1 MEIINSYFEAPM
13 FLLMIPAL
21 FFLIFIRK
29 RSKKLL
35 VSSVMLFRL
44 AESQGYLKGILK
56 NLVFILPKVLIVG
69 GMCILILAIAEPRSQ
84 EFRTVE
90 RVERGRVAVM
100 IDDISSSMAGENLIA
115 MKNAN
120 LAFLDVFCRTDGNK
134 EVLSRNLVGVVAF
147 SNDADIRMTPT
158 RDCAII
164 RRRIEALKVESS
176 TAIEKGLWKGLAL
189 LIEWVDRGRLI
200 PKEEFRRVS
209 TSLYERQVRIPKN
222 SGEFCRKY
230 KGLSLLL
237 FTDGEFYSGFDSR
250 EAVLRMTQ
258 NQTGTHDI
266 NPFNVIDL
274 AKALCVRTYFWS
286 MGNLPKAYK
295 EAFSNPPGSGFA
307 IQISGMNKK
316 NLAKSYADVAEKES
330 GEIITEKI
338 LEFNPLKRHFI
349 AAGLVCFLLG
359 LLIFWS
365 KNYSHHAGKE

>member
-1 MEIINSYFEAPM
+1 MEIINSYFEAPL

-29 RSKKLL
+29 RPKKLS

-44 AESQGYLKGILK
+44 AESQGYLNGILK

-69 GMCILILAIAEPRSQ
+69 GMCILILAIAEPRSR

-100 IDDISSSMAGENLIA
+100 IDDISSSMTGENLIA

-120 LAFLDVFCRTDGNK
+120 MAFLEVFCRTDGDK
-134 EVLSRNLVGVVAF
+134 EALSRNLVGIVAF

-164 RRRIEALKVESS
+164 RRRIEALEVESS

-189 LIEWVDRGRLI
+189 LIEWVDHGSLI
-200 PKEEFRRVS
+200 PKEEFHRVT

-237 FTDGEFYSGFDSR
+237 FTDGEFYGGFDSR

-258 NQTGTHDI
+258 NQTGTNDI

-286 MGNLPKAYK
+286 MGNLPQAYK

-307 IQISGMNKK
+307 IQVSSMNKA
-316 NLAKSYADVAEKES
+316 NLAKSYADIAEKES

-338 LEFNPLKRHFI
+338 LEFSPLKRHFI

-365 KNYSHHAGKE
+365 KNYSHHAG